1 MVEKVSGVVSGV
13 KNICCEELLGSM
25 EKLKQIRIRIDVD
38 GFRLPRT
45 SNAVS
50 KRSECRTAST
60 SAASAAR
67 EGADTCG

>member
-1 MVEKVSGVVSGV
+1 MVEEVSGVVGGV
-13 KNICCEELLGSM
+13 ENICCEELLGSI
-25 EKLKQIRIRIDVD
+25 EKLKQIRVRIDVD

-60 SAASAAR
+60 RAVIAAR
-67 EGADTCG
+67 EGTGNCG

>member
-1 MVEKVSGVVSGV
+1 MVEKVSGVDGGV
-13 KNICCEELLGSM
+13 KNICCEELLGSI
-25 EKLKQIRIRIDVD
+25 EKLKKIRIRIDVD

-50 KRSECRTAST
+50 KRSGCRTAST
-60 SAASAAR
+60 RAASAAR